1 MNSNFPALTYRDTL
15 LQFLEKVAMTDLAKS
30 SCVCHIWYSMASG
43 DDITR
48 PMFMSPWKLKEV
60 ISLLA
65 FGGF

>member
-1 MNSNFPALTYRDTL
+1 
-15 LQFLEKVAMTDLAKS
+15 MTDLAKS